1 MGRGV
6 RDVQAPVKIVFL
18 PRAWEQY
25 LSWAADDAKIL
36 ARLNALVQDARRS
49 PFRGIGKPEPL
60 RDSLAG
66 WWSRRITEQH
76 RLVYRVV
83 GKGEDR
89 VLEILQC
96 RFHYDR
102 R

>member
-1 MGRGV
+1 V
-6 RDVQAPVKIVFL
+6 NVVFL

-25 LSWAADDAKIL
+25 LYWAGEDPKRL
-36 ARLNALVQDARRS
+36 ARLNAVIEDARRS

-66 WWSRRITEQH
+66 WWSRRIDGEH
-76 RLVYRVV
+76 RLIYRMR
-83 GKGEDR
+83 GKGDDQ

-96 RFHYDR
+96 RFHY
-102 R
+102 